1 MHGKMTRSRLI
12 LVLPAALTIALPA
25 SAQIVRGGA
34 PASPISSSS
43 LVPASATT
51 LYVSGM
57 LADPVDPTKPDGDHG
72 DTETQTRSVLR
83 KITAELAKYG
93 MTPGDVV
100 MMRVVLVAPPGQPKM
115 DFAGMMKAYKE
126 VYGTPEQPDKPAR
139 IAMQIA
145 GLAAPWGL
153 VEIEV
158 QAAKMAPAKAESM
171 AK

>member
-1 MHGKMTRSRLI
+1 MRCFGTGRI
-12 LVLPAALTIALPA
+12 LSAVLAMAAGVPVA
-25 SAQIVRGGA
+25 AQVVHNGA
-34 PASPISSSS
+34 AASPISTSAV
-43 LVPASATT
+43 VPAGAKT

-57 LADPVDPTKPDGDHG
+57 LADPLDPAKPDGDHG

-83 KITAELAKYG
+83 KLNAELAKNG
-93 MTPGDVV
+93 MGPGDVV
-100 MMRVVLVAPPGQPKM
+100 MMRVVLVAPPGQAKM

-126 VYGTPEQPDKPAR
+126 VYGTAVQPNKPAR

-158 QAAKMAPAKAESM
+158 QAATTGAAK
-171 AK
+171 